1 MTEAQ
6 SSFALVL
13 HASECCAVAFQ
24 HSSEVSWGDK
34 FYGAM
39 AEGRTMR
46 GCRLA
51 VVLNSQMLM
60 SVGHHKASG
69 TGKHQLRAV

>member
-1 MTEAQ
+1 
-6 SSFALVL
+6 
-13 HASECCAVAFQ
+13 
-24 HSSEVSWGDK
+24 
-34 FYGAM
+34 
-39 AEGRTMR
+39 MR